1 MSKRFEALVQYG
13 GGKSI
18 RPIITADTQGEALKI
33 AKAQYPD
40 AKNIHVHP
48 ALLKSVWDADASHLC
63 LPVESNYKG
72 TTAL

>member
-48 ALLKSVWDADASHLC
+48 A
-63 LPVESNYKG
+63 
-72 TTAL
+72 